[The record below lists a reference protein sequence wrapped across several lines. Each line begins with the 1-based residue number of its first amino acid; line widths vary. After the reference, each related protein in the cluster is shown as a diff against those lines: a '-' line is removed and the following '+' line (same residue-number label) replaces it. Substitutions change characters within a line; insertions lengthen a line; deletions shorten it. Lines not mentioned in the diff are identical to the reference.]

1 VAQQSAGALATAQ
14 LGETLTR
21 AREFEAFH
29 RLTSFV
35 IHDIKNS
42 ISALSMLSD
51 NALRH
56 FDDPEFQRD
65 AVKTVARTA
74 DRMKSLLARLSTAPD
89 ATASRREPVDVRGLA
104 RDATKHLSGNDRIEL
119 VHELGA
125 VPPVSGDAEA
135 LLRAIQNLV
144 SNAVQSI
151 QSRGVVTVRVA
162 EVGGRITLEVADTG
176 CGMSEDFVRRSLFS
190 PFRTTKKGGWGIGLY
205 QTKGVIEAHGGTIE
219 VTSKEGAG
227 TTFRVSLPA
236 WAGED
241 R

>member
-1 VAQQSAGALATAQ
+1 
-14 LGETLTR
+14 
-21 AREFEAFH
+21 
-29 RLTSFV
+29 
-35 IHDIKNS
+35 
-42 ISALSMLSD
+42 
-51 NALRH
+51 
-56 FDDPEFQRD
+56 
-65 AVKTVARTA
+65 
-74 DRMKSLLARLSTAPD
+74 
-89 ATASRREPVDVRGLA
+89 
-104 RDATKHLSGNDRIEL
+104 
-119 VHELGA
+119 
-125 VPPVSGDAEA
+125 
-135 LLRAIQNLV
+135 V

-176 CGMSEDFVRRSLFS
+176 CGMSEEFVRRSLFS